1 MADVLDKEPREQATF
16 PVAGDVFVGRFT
28 IESILNRGG
37 FGCVYKAMQN
47 DLGRPVA
54 IKVLR
59 PATRVGFNDDKSA
72 ADRRLDIVSKR
83 FEREAQLVSQ
93 LRDPHTVLMY
103 EYGQTPDGLLYMV
116 LEFINGQA
124 LSDVIAEEG
133 AVTPTRAVNIV
144 LQALSSLEEAHARG
158 VLHRDIK
165 PPNIMLYSHM
175 GRRDQIKVLD
185 FGLAKSMD
193 DPVFN
198 ADNPDLTDDEVLIGT
213 PRYMSPEQIRGHRL
227 APSTDI
233 YSLGLVFYELLVG
246 EKAVMAKS
254 TMNTLAR
261 HINEVPI
268 RLPDELEVEPSLRR
282 IVNQMIEKDVSKRYA
297 SASAIMQDLENY
309 KVEPSVD
316 YLDYESLI
324 EYELE
329 EISVEVVA
337 PPGDNRKR
345 VAIVILIVFF
355 CLAIGFMIFGDNTEP
370 EAPTEVANEA
380 NIKVT
385 EPTQPANLEAAAVTA
400 PEDLLDSEPSAEL
413 DPPVDAPIIELEK
426 PAEEITVKPS
436 DLDVE
441 KKVRTPRPTNT
452 SKKIRKPNLSTLP

>member
-1 MADVLDKEPREQATF
+1 MVDVAEKEVAAQSHF
-16 PVAGDVFVGRFT
+16 PIAGDVFVGRFT
-28 IESILNRGG
+28 IESVLNRGG

-59 PATRVGFNDDKSA
+59 PATRVGFNDDVSA
-72 ADRRLDIVSKR
+72 EERRLEIVSKR

-103 EYGQTPDGLLYMV
+103 EYGQTPEGLLYMV
-116 LEFINGQA
+116 LEFISGDA
-124 LSDVIAEEG
+124 LSRVVELEG
-133 AVTPTRAVNIV
+133 ALSPDRAVNIV
-144 LQALSSLEEAHARG
+144 LQVLSSLEEAHARG

-175 GRRDQIKVLD
+175 GRPDQVKVLD

-233 YSLGLVFYELLVG
+233 YSLGLVFYELLAG

-268 RLPDELEVEPSLRR
+268 RLPEELEVDSSLRG
-282 IVNQMIEKDVSKRYA
+282 IVNRMIEKDVSIRYA
-297 SASAIMQDLENY
+297 SASAIMADLEEWKAAPY
-309 KVEPSVD
+309 LAFELDEAIDDFEPSIAVPND
-316 YLDYESLI
+316 RKRIAVVVLIAFLLFSLSYVLFGRMFETDPPI
-324 EYELE
+324 A
-329 EISVEVVA
+329 EVVQE
-337 PPGDNRKR
+337 P
-345 VAIVILIVFF
+345 VASK
-355 CLAIGFMIFGDNTEP
+355 TEP
-370 EAPTEVANEA
+370 AIEVQPEIEPEPPVVVIEAPV
-380 NIKVT
+380 VT
-385 EPTQPANLEAAAVTA
+385 EEPPDAIKI
-400 PEDLLDSEPSAEL
+400 EPS
-413 DPPVDAPIIELEK
+413 DIV
-426 PAEEITVKPS
+426 
-436 DLDVE
+436 VE
-441 KKVRTPRPTNT
+441 KETIRPVRPKST
-452 SKKIRKPNLSTLP
+452 SKKIRKPNLTTLP